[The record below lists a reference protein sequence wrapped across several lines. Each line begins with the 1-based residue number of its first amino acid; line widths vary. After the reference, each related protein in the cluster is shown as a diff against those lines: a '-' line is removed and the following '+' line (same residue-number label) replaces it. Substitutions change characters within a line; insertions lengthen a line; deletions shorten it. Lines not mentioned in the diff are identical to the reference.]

1 VVASKRVDVMCS
13 SAVGWSDFQ
22 FGRLAQLLLCVPV
35 NHDFSAAGGL
45 QFEPESPIVLD
56 LTCAGISDIIERVEE
71 GI

>member
-1 VVASKRVDVMCS
+1 MCS

-22 FGRLAQLLLCVPV
+22 FGRLAQLLLCTAIKR
-35 NHDFSAAGGL
+35 DLSAASGL

-56 LTCAGISDIIERVEE
+56 LTCARISDIIESVEV